1 MLPFP
6 HQRTPTMSVRTSS
19 TRRHCLHLIA
29 ALPLAAAVPAR
40 AQVHDL
46 ADAVNKAGR
55 LRMLS
60 QRLVKAWL
68 ALGQGV
74 ETERAQRV
82 LDDSLA
88 QFDRQLVELRAF
100 ASAPAAQATY
110 RELDNAWGPFKGQLV
125 GRRPE
130 LSAAPALLAQDARI
144 LALAHQGTQQ
154 LEALSDKPTGPLINQ
169 AGRQRMLSQRM
180 AKYRLASSS
189 PALAGEAREQ
199 IQTARR
205 EFVQTLDAL
214 DAAPQA
220 TRAIRD
226 EVALA
231 RGQWVFFDQAL
242 TRPQLGAGRESA
254 DLFIS
259 SENLL
264 LVMDRITG
272 LYARLGA

>member
-1 MLPFP
+1 
-6 HQRTPTMSVRTSS
+6 MSVRTSS

-29 ALPLAAAVPAR
+29 ALPLAAAVPVR

-55 LRMLS
+55 QRMLS

-74 ETERAQRV
+74 EPERAQRV
-82 LDDSLA
+82 LDESMA

-100 ASAPAAQATY
+100 APTPAVQATY
-110 RELDNAWGPFKGQLV
+110 RELDGAWGTFKSQLV

-130 LSAAPALLAQDARI
+130 LPAAPALLAQDARV

-154 LEALSDKPTGPLINQ
+154 LEALSDKPTGHLINL

-180 AKYRLASSS
+180 AKYRLASTN
-189 PALAGEAREQ
+189 PTLATEAREQ
-199 IQTARR
+199 IPQARR
-205 EFVQTLDAL
+205 DFLAALDAL
-214 DAAPQA
+214 ESAPQA

-226 EVALA
+226 EIALA

-242 TRPQLGAGRESA
+242 SRPQLGAGRESA
-254 DLFIS
+254 DLFNS

-272 LYARLGA
+272 QYARLGA